1 MPIPFSISNAS
12 AGAILIADAYD
23 IKTQIS
29 VAVLR
34 PSSCTTLDPPLIT
47 CQPNLLFT
55 KETRRRAR
63 PEQRQKGAHMGYILY
78 KDKIEEPAQQ
88 VIVSVES
95 PHVVRIAAMGDAEA
109 PEINTS
115 GFKLYL
121 DSDCKYP
128 LDQGEYE
135 AYTTLYRKGDNWH
148 ELSDDGSVYTEP
160 VAPVQPELTEEEK
173 AELDRQTQIQQVTA
187 QIADLK
193 ARIAASDYKVIK
205 TYEYTLLGEQTEYD
219 MEAVHAERQALRDQ
233 INTLETQL
241 ADLTAE

>member
-1 MPIPFSISNAS
+1 
-12 AGAILIADAYD
+12 
-23 IKTQIS
+23 
-29 VAVLR
+29 
-34 PSSCTTLDPPLIT
+34 
-47 CQPNLLFT
+47 
-55 KETRRRAR
+55 
-63 PEQRQKGAHMGYILY
+63 MGYILY

-121 DSDCKYP
+121 DPDCKYP

-135 AYTTLYRKGDNWH
+135 AYTTLYRKGDGWY
-148 ELSDDGSVYTEP
+148 ELSDDGSVYIEP
-160 VAPVQPELTEEEK
+160 VAPVQPEPTEEEL
-173 AELDRQTQIQQVTA
+173 AELARQQQISQLTA
-187 QIADLK
+187 QIDGLK
-193 ARIAASDYKVIK
+193 AQIAASDYKVIK

-233 INTLETQL
+233 INSLETQL

>member
-1 MPIPFSISNAS
+1 
-12 AGAILIADAYD
+12 
-23 IKTQIS
+23 
-29 VAVLR
+29 
-34 PSSCTTLDPPLIT
+34 
-47 CQPNLLFT
+47 
-55 KETRRRAR
+55 
-63 PEQRQKGAHMGYILY
+63 MGYILY

-109 PEINTS
+109 PEINNS

-121 DSDCKYP
+121 DPDCKYP
-128 LDQGEYE
+128 LDQGEYD

-160 VAPVQPELTEEEK
+160 VAPVQPELTEEEL

-219 MEAVHAERQALRDQ
+219 METVHAERQALRDQ

>member
-1 MPIPFSISNAS
+1 
-12 AGAILIADAYD
+12 
-23 IKTQIS
+23 
-29 VAVLR
+29 
-34 PSSCTTLDPPLIT
+34 
-47 CQPNLLFT
+47 
-55 KETRRRAR
+55 
-63 PEQRQKGAHMGYILY
+63 MGYILY

-121 DSDCKYP
+121 DPDCKYP

-160 VAPVQPELTEEEK
+160 EVAPVQPELTEEGK
-173 AELDRQTQIQQVTA
+173 AELARQRQISQLTA

-205 TYEYTLLGEQTEYD
+205 TYEYALLGEQTGYD

-241 ADLTAE
+241 AGLTAATE